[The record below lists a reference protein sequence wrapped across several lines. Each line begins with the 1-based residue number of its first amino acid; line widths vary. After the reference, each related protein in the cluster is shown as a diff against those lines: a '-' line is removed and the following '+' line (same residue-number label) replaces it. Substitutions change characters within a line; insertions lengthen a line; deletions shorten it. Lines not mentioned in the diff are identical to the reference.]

1 MAMEKEWL
9 AESFRQREISRSHR
23 ALESEFSFYEAVR
36 NGDVD
41 FVRRNCE
48 NNDFANAAG
57 MGILSEI
64 PLQNIRYHF
73 IITAALVSRFCV
85 EGGMILEQAYGLS
98 DFYITRMD
106 KLMSAD
112 EIVQLHHVMV
122 LDFTEQ
128 MKGLRQLP
136 EASKPVKTAIDYI
149 YLHLHEKLSLEEL
162 AENAGVSPGY
172 LSKLFKKEVGANI
185 SDFIID
191 LRIDEAQKLLKFSD
205 MPIVEIANY
214 LAFASQSYFVHVFH
228 KKIGITPR
236 KYRER
241 SYQREHSL
249 IWNRDK
255 LIP

>member
-41 FVRRNCE
+41 FVRKNCE
-48 NNDFANAAG
+48 NNDFAKAAG
-57 MGILSEI
+57 MGILSESV
-64 PLQNIRYHF
+64 LQNIRYHF

-85 EGGMILEQAYGLS
+85 EGGMVLEQAYGLS

-106 KLMSAD
+106 KLMNID

-136 EASKPVKTAIDYI
+136 ETSKPVKTAIDHI
-149 YLHLHEKLSLEEL
+149 YLHLHGKITLEAL
-162 AENAGVSPGY
+162 AVKAGVSAGY
-172 LSKLFKKEVGANI
+172 LSKLFKKEIGVNV
-185 SDFIID
+185 SDFIIE
-191 LRIDEAQKLLKFSD
+191 LRIDEAQKLLKYSD

-228 KKIGITPR
+228 KRIGITPR

-241 SYQREHSL
+241 FYQRDQSL
-249 IWNRDK
+249 VWTRDK
-255 LIP
+255 LVP